1 MIAEENDGPK
11 VKIDEIL
18 EKEKKP
24 ANMLDSLNTFRGV
37 TAAVTHRSH
46 HGDKTDRG
54 SLYTSNRVSQQ
65 TLSPKYTK
73 YVTVRVDS
81 KIFSKSD
88 LSSPEVAIVPKGR
101 RLAVIQYKEP
111 RNRQQMRNSLSSASH
126 RRS

>member
-46 HGDKTDRG
+46 YGDKTDRG

-65 TLSPKYTK
+65 TLSSKNAK

-81 KIFSKSD
+81 KIFSESD
-88 LSSPEVAIVPKGR
+88 LSSPEVALVPKGR

-111 RNRQQMRNSLSSASH
+111 RNRQQMRNSLLSASH